1 MFLDLLVLCL
11 PLPMA
16 WRVKTTVRQKWV
28 LTGVFLLGDFVCV
41 VSILRIVSFDLSDVN
56 NSTYTSIDPSTWSS
70 VEQSG
75 GIICA
80 CLPTLRPLIRRFLGS
95 SGASASS
102 PASDSQIRLPAPVD
116 EESGIMGTTLSSAP
130 RAHIRRAT
138 SNHLCMFQTVNRSS
152 ESHQDDVCPI
162 SRFSQTNEMSSPVSA
177 AESFA

>member
-11 PLPMA
+11 PIPMA

-28 LTGVFLLGDFVCV
+28 LTGVFLLGGFVCV

-56 NSTYTSIDPSTWSS
+56 DPTYTSIDPSTWSS
-70 VEQSG
+70 VEQSL

-80 CLPTLRPLIRRFLGS
+80 CLPTLRPLIRRLLGS
-95 SGASASS
+95 SVASLSS

-130 RAHIRRAT
+130 HAHIRAT
-138 SNHLCMFQTVNRSS
+138 SNQLYMFQTVNQSS
-152 ESHQDDVCPI
+152 ESRQGDICPI

>member
-1 MFLDLLVLCL
+1 MND
-11 PLPMA
+11 P
-16 WRVKTTVRQKWV
+16 
-28 LTGVFLLGDFVCV
+28 
-41 VSILRIVSFDLSDVN
+41 
-56 NSTYTSIDPSTWSS
+56 TYTSIDPSTWSS
-70 VEQSG
+70 VEQSV

-130 RAHIRRAT
+130 RAHIRRDT
-138 SNHLCMFQTVNRSS
+138 SNQPCMFQTVNRSS
-152 ESHQDDVCPI
+152 ESHQDDICPI